1 MRRGV
6 LDAFSRRHRGQRR
19 VAFPLCLAHDLQ
31 IRLGVLAPTNNAFS
45 SSVSAS
51 RARPF
56 HVGEP
61 RAFENTVKGDAS
73 RVSLFSSERRLRSRY
88 VGQSSHRSSSA
99 ESCAPFFGKW
109 REQGDGNERK
119 NAHTLSSDSM
129 LLDHPNVH
137 ALTNMDVPATGGGS
151 GSGNGG
157 FLGGGGGGGGNR
169 SNSGS
174 NNANANDF
182 FDGIPRDVSDLYTPR
197 EMVKILQEKV
207 IGQDHAKKILSVAVY
222 NHYKRIGAMRMM
234 RRASGGGGE
243 RSLKEEEIQ
252 TTTTTTS
259 SSTTRVHNNFSSSS
273 SDFEQHGGGFGGDG
287 GGGQGSGGGRKTEMN
302 EYVSMRPYAHPA
314 SVKIFPSDQQ
324 GSKDTGFFGEQS
336 QRERGGQSVWDKE
349 EDFETRDSS
358 SSSDDDDESLIEL
371 EKSNVLLF
379 GPTGCGKTLII
390 KTLGDI
396 CKVPVVTCDATTLT
410 QAGYVGEDVE
420 SVLHKLLRAAN
431 YDVQLAERGIVYV
444 DEIDKLSRKSENVS
458 ITRDV
463 SGEGVQQ
470 ALLKMVEGTV
480 VNVPE
485 RGGRKH
491 PRGEVVA
498 MDTKNILFIVGG
510 AFVGLEKHV
519 KGRIEKKTSIGF
531 GAQVKSSSGGGDGD
545 AKHEEKNK
553 TAKKNGGDQG
563 PQMKKSGI
571 LAGISERDDNLL
583 AAHCEPADFVSY
595 GLIPEFV
602 GRFPIVAPLK
612 TLREN
617 DLRRVLTEPKNA
629 LTKQFARLFRA
640 HDVKLDVT
648 SCGANEIARWA
659 SMRGTGAR
667 GLRTIMERL
676 LADAMFEVPSDP
688 TIKTVRLTEKS
699 VREALTKRESEGVLI
714 SGAEMIRTSV
724 SSSFSS
730 SSSENKDDVSE
741 SEENDEASS
750 G

>member
-1 MRRGV
+1 MVTKIRSALISVLSSPQLRHVICAKRLHKNIYTRMSRMRRASAFALTLGRWRNV
-6 LDAFSRRHRGQRR
+6 EQRSDYHRRALLSSLDD
-19 VAFPLCLAHDLQ
+19 V
-31 IRLGVLAPTNNAFS
+31 
-45 SSVSAS
+45 
-51 RARPF
+51 
-56 HVGEP
+56 
-61 RAFENTVKGDAS
+61 
-73 RVSLFSSERRLRSRY
+73 
-88 VGQSSHRSSSA
+88 RSSSKSKSEDDDA
-99 ESCAPFFGKW
+99 KNTVTLHFW
-109 REQGDGNERK
+109 RKKNDDRGRRRRQMVTSAITARRDGFLPPSLVVVRSSSSSGG
-119 NAHTLSSDSM
+119 AFQRRRLGTHQHSDSM
-129 LLDHPNVH
+129 LLDHPSSQ
-137 ALTNMDVPATGGGS
+137 LNMEIPATGGGS
-151 GSGNGG
+151 GSGGFNNNG
-157 FLGGGGGGGGNR
+157 FGG

-174 NNANANDF
+174 NSANASEF
-182 FDGIPRDVSDLYTPR
+182 FDGIPRDIRDLATPR
-197 EMVKILQEKV
+197 EMVRILQEKV

-222 NHYKRIGAMRMM
+222 NHYKRIGAMRI
-234 RRASGGGGE
+234 GGGRNRWRE
-243 RSLKEEEIQ
+243 REEVAAAAAAAAE
-252 TTTTTTS
+252 TTSSSS
-259 SSTTRVHNNFSSSS
+259 SSTTRVHNNFSSDS
-273 SDFEQHGGGFGGDG
+273 
-287 GGGQGSGGGRKTEMN
+287 SGGGTDGNGGECNNRKTEMN

-324 GSKDTGFFGEQS
+324 GSKDTGFFGEQ
-336 QRERGGQSVWDKE
+336 QRRQQQQQHHASGVWDKE
-349 EDFETRDSS
+349 RDYFEN
-358 SSSDDDDESLIEL
+358 DDETDDESSIEL

-531 GAQVKSSSGGGDGD
+531 GAQVKSGDPVD
-545 AKHEEKNK
+545 ANDNAKN
-553 TAKKNGGDQG
+553 
-563 PQMKKSGI
+563 PQEKKSGI

-659 SMRGTGAR
+659 SKRGTGAR

-688 TIKTVRLTEKS
+688 TVKTVRLTEKT

-714 SGAEMIRTSV
+714 SGAEMIRDEIKTTTTNA
-724 SSSFSS
+724 
-730 SSSENKDDVSE
+730 SSEN
-741 SEENDEASS
+741 ENGDENEAASS

>member
-1 MRRGV
+1 MRRGA

-45 SSVSAS
+45 SSGSAS

-56 HVGEP
+56 HVGDP
-61 RAFENTVKGDAS
+61 RAFENTVTGDAS

-88 VGQSSHRSSSA
+88 LGRSSHRASSSV
-99 ESCAPFFGKW
+99 SCAPFFGKW

-182 FDGIPRDVSDLYTPR
+182 FDGIPRDVADLYTPR

-252 TTTTTTS
+252 TTTTTS

>member
-1 MRRGV
+1 MSRIRRASAA
-6 LDAFSRRHRGQRR
+6 L
-19 VAFPLCLAHDLQ
+19 
-31 IRLGVLAPTNNAFS
+31 LGRWRNVERSNYH
-45 SSVSAS
+45 SAS
-51 RARPF
+51 FRALL
-56 HVGEP
+56 
-61 RAFENTVKGDAS
+61 S
-73 RVSLFSSERRLRSRY
+73 SLDD
-88 VGQSSHRSSSA
+88 VRSSS
-99 ESCAPFFGKW
+99 SDDGKNTVTHFW
-109 REQGDGNERK
+109 RERDDGRRRTIKK
-119 NAHTLSSDSM
+119 NDDRGRRRQMVTAATLTRRRDGFLRPSLVVQSSSAFQRRRLGTQHSDSM
-129 LLDHPNVH
+129 LLDHPSSQ
-137 ALTNMDVPATGGGS
+137 LNMEIPATGGGS
-151 GSGNGG
+151 GSGGFNNNG
-157 FLGGGGGGGGNR
+157 FGG

-174 NNANANDF
+174 NSANASEF
-182 FDGIPRDVSDLYTPR
+182 FDGIPRDIRDLATPR
-197 EMVKILQEKV
+197 EMVRILQEKV

-222 NHYKRIGAMRMM
+222 NHYKRIGAMRI
-234 RRASGGGGE
+234 GGGRNRWRE
-243 RSLKEEEIQ
+243 REEVAAAAAAAE
-252 TTTTTTS
+252 TTSSSS
-259 SSTTRVHNNFSSSS
+259 SSTTRVHNNFSDS
-273 SDFEQHGGGFGGDG
+273 
-287 GGGQGSGGGRKTEMN
+287 SGGGTEGNRGECNSRKTEMN

-324 GSKDTGFFGEQS
+324 GSTDTGFFGEQ
-336 QRERGGQSVWDKE
+336 QRQQQQQQQHHASGVWDKE
-349 EDFETRDSS
+349 RDYFEN
-358 SSSDDDDESLIEL
+358 DDETEDESSIEL

-531 GAQVKSSSGGGDGD
+531 GAQVKSGDPVD
-545 AKHEEKNK
+545 ANDNAKN
-553 TAKKNGGDQG
+553 
-563 PQMKKSGI
+563 PQEKKSGI

-659 SMRGTGAR
+659 SKRGTGAR

-688 TIKTVRLTEKS
+688 TVKTVRLTEKT

-714 SGAEMIRTSV
+714 SGAEMIRDEIKTTPSTNATASV
-724 SSSFSS
+724 SS
-730 SSSENKDDVSE
+730 EN
-741 SEENDEASS
+741 ENGDENEAASS

>member
-1 MRRGV
+1 MSRTRRASAALLNGRWRNGV
-6 LDAFSRRHRGQRR
+6 ERSNYHGIASSFFSSASWPPQHSPLDVRS
-19 VAFPLCLAHDLQ
+19 L
-31 IRLGVLAPTNNAFS
+31 S
-45 SSVSAS
+45 SSVSEDDDAK
-51 RARPF
+51 
-56 HVGEP
+56 
-61 RAFENTVKGDAS
+61 NTVTHNWRKRDEDRGRRQMVAAATLTTRRDDDGFLTRPS
-73 RVSLFSSERRLRSRY
+73 SL
-88 VGQSSHRSSSA
+88 VVQSSSA
-99 ESCAPFFGKW
+99 FHPQRRRLGT
-109 REQGDGNERK
+109 RRQ
-119 NAHTLSSDSM
+119 HSDSM
-129 LLDHPNVH
+129 LLDHPSSQ
-137 ALTNMDVPATGGGS
+137 LNMEIPATGGGS
-151 GSGNGG
+151 GSGGFNNNG
-157 FLGGGGGGGGNR
+157 FGG

-174 NNANANDF
+174 NSANANEF
-182 FDGIPRDVSDLYTPR
+182 FDGIPRDIRDLATPR
-197 EMVKILQEKV
+197 EMVRILQEKV

-222 NHYKRIGAMRMM
+222 NHYKRIGAMRI
-234 RRASGGGGE
+234 GGGRNRWRE
-243 RSLKEEEIQ
+243 REEVGAAAAAE
-252 TTTTTTS
+252 TTTSSSSSS
-259 SSTTRVHNNFSSSS
+259 SSTTRVHNNFSDS
-273 SDFEQHGGGFGGDG
+273 
-287 GGGQGSGGGRKTEMN
+287 SGGGTDGNGGECNSRKTEMN

-324 GSKDTGFFGEQS
+324 GSKDTGFFGEQ
-336 QRERGGQSVWDKE
+336 QRQQQQQQHHASGVWDKE
-349 EDFETRDSS
+349 RDYFEN
-358 SSSDDDDESLIEL
+358 DDETEDESSIEL

-531 GAQVKSSSGGGDGD
+531 GAQVKSGDPVD
-545 AKHEEKNK
+545 ANDNAKNPHE
-553 TAKKNGGDQG
+553 
-563 PQMKKSGI
+563 KKSGI

-659 SMRGTGAR
+659 SKRGTGAR

-688 TIKTVRLTEKS
+688 TVKTVRLTEKT

-714 SGAEMIRTSV
+714 SGAEMIRDEIFKTTTNATIAPA
-724 SSSFSS
+724 
-730 SSSENKDDVSE
+730 SSEN
-741 SEENDEASS
+741 ENGDENEAASS

>member
-6 LDAFSRRHRGQRR
+6 LDAFSRHRGQRR
-19 VAFPLCLAHDLQ
+19 VAFPLCLAHDQ
-31 IRLGVLAPTNNAFS
+31 IRGVLAPTNAFS
-45 SSVSAS
+45 SSVIAS

-61 RAFENTVKGDAS
+61 RAFENTVTGDAS
-73 RVSLFSSERRLRSRY
+73 RVSLFSSERRLRSRCL
-88 VGQSSHRSSSA
+88 GRSSHRSSS
-99 ESCAPFFGKW
+99 SVSSSPFFGKW
-109 REQGDGNERK
+109 REQDDGNESK
-119 NAHTLSSDSM
+119 SAHTLSSDSM

-137 ALTNMDVPATGGGS
+137 VLTNVDVPATGGGS
-151 GSGNGG
+151 GTGNGG

-182 FDGIPRDVSDLYTPR
+182 FDGIPRDVADLYTPR

-252 TTTTTTS
+252 TTTTTS

-545 AKHEEKNK
+545 AKHEDKNK

>member
-6 LDAFSRRHRGQRR
+6 LDAFSRHRGQRR
-19 VAFPLCLAHDLQ
+19 VAFPLCLAHDQ
-31 IRLGVLAPTNNAFS
+31 IRGVLAPTNAFS
-45 SSVSAS
+45 SSVIAS

-61 RAFENTVKGDAS
+61 RAFENTVSGDAS
-73 RVSLFSSERRLRSRY
+73 RVSLFSSERRLHSRCL
-88 VGQSSHRSSSA
+88 GRSSHRSSS
-99 ESCAPFFGKW
+99 SVSSSPFFGKW
-109 REQGDGNERK
+109 REQDDGNESK
-119 NAHTLSSDSM
+119 SAHTLSSDSM

-137 ALTNMDVPATGGGS
+137 VLTNVDVPATGGGS
-151 GSGNGG
+151 GTGNGG

-182 FDGIPRDVSDLYTPR
+182 FDGIPRDVADLYTPR

-252 TTTTTTS
+252 TTTTTS

-714 SGAEMIRTSV
+714 SGAEMIRTSL